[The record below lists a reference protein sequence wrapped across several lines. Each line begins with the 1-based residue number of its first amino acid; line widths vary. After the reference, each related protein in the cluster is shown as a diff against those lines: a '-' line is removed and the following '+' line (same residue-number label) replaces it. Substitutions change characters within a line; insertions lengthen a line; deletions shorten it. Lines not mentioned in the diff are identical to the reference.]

1 MLSLSFSL
9 SLPLSLFFSIH
20 HGISIILSEE
30 YIHIYKG
37 EGGMALPARMV
48 TLRRGAPCT
57 LSCHHSFCAIQS
69 LGRGVM
75 ILTRVA
81 LYQRTCKPP
90 QEGAKD
96 AAATCRAAFQHFIR
110 LRSSEY
116 TGTHVP
122 TFDKTA
128 TSTAKATN
136 GVALEDDEAEEPMR
150 HALETIEVCPVTSNG
165 CHTDA
170 RCTEKVERIKEKNG
184 GRCLRSERMQPSSS
198 SSSSS
203 SFFFASRSVPRGKRD
218 LCRLHQRAAKDLNM
232 ARETQL
238 RMEYERAVNILHEIH
253 MALKGIM
260 PPCGGPHGSQSR
272 RPHKEWLDSTEA
284 IRFERLHQLRDT
296 TSRLSTAHFLL
307 LPVASILQ
315 FLELVGSIAAL
326 VHEPHST
333 AHGYVV
339 RQAVRALFLDTAAA
353 TMNTSKGPASTSH
366 TGNKV
371 NSQMHLLSGLHYYKL
386 LRVMLSLTSV
396 ETIEVSG
403 NTGTVM
409 PLEEFCVRQLI
420 NGVNVSVQSNLKL
433 FLHEI
438 GPIRAVRVVAWCMR
452 HAASLPVSSWQGK
465 KRPSFGASSVLPP
478 RGELRIPFGVGKEYT
493 QSVLASFSG
502 YNPRGDDT
510 SKENVTKEKARTTF
524 GVKELAVLCN
534 AIVFYEI
541 RTMEAVKVL
550 VEAAPVCAAGVEE
563 LSGHQLSCVML
574 AYATLRYHGELSRHP
589 TSFHTILLS
598 KSTNQTNFYLLLGE
612 RAGKLG
618 EQLHEDDAARVL
630 RALAMVD
637 VEHEGLRRSLESSM
651 RMKGLYRRVIL
662 S

>member
-1 MLSLSFSL
+1 
-9 SLPLSLFFSIH
+9 
-20 HGISIILSEE
+20 
-30 YIHIYKG
+30 
-37 EGGMALPARMV
+37 MALPARMV

-128 TSTAKATN
+128 TSTATATN

-165 CHTDA
+165 RHTDA

-198 SSSSS
+198 SS
-203 SFFFASRSVPRGKRD
+203 FFFASCSVPRGKRD

-232 ARETQL
+232 ARETQI

-260 PPCGGPHGSQSR
+260 PPFGGPHGSQSR

-326 VHEPHST
+326 VQEPHST

-339 RQAVRALFLDTAAA
+339 RQAVRALFLDITAA

-386 LRVMLSLTSV
+386 LRVMLSLPSV

-409 PLEEFCVRQLI
+409 PLEEFCVRQLS

-465 KRPSFGASSVLPP
+465 NALHSGHPPSCHH
-478 RGELRIPFGVGKEYT
+478 VG
-493 QSVLASFSG
+493 SCAFPLVLARSIHKVCWPPF
-502 YNPRGDDT
+502 RGT
-510 SKENVTKEKARTTF
+510 IPVGTIPAR
-524 GVKELAVLCN
+524 
-534 AIVFYEI
+534 
-541 RTMEAVKVL
+541 
-550 VEAAPVCAAGVEE
+550 
-563 LSGHQLSCVML
+563 
-574 AYATLRYHGELSRHP
+574 
-589 TSFHTILLS
+589 
-598 KSTNQTNFYLLLGE
+598 
-612 RAGKLG
+612 
-618 EQLHEDDAARVL
+618 
-630 RALAMVD
+630 
-637 VEHEGLRRSLESSM
+637 
-651 RMKGLYRRVIL
+651 RM
-662 S
+662 